1 MWECDDIEMCWI
13 YPPVLKYHDTDILWT
28 IEEDGVYVFEVET
41 QNTDV

>member
-28 IEEDGVYVFEVET
+28 IEEDGIYVFEVE
-41 QNTDV
+41 QHNPDV